1 MTDGG
6 SSNGNDG
13 VNDNCNGNI
22 IANSSSNSSGNGNGN
37 VNGSIDDTNNNSH
50 DASPNRT
57 SMSSTNHSSP
67 STAYTTQTRS
77 MSSRPGQSTGS
88 HDSTASATTAATNRI
103 DEDNDSH
110 ESRQDREA
118 IPPPSM
124 ATTTLPTRPASTTI
138 PSGAIGAVRT
148 VPGTGAIGR
157 RPTPILTRP
166 ASTSTLDN
174 QHQYHLYAKQYPQ
187 HPPHQPLPYPFEQR
201 STTTPASTESR
212 DDGNNSNTSGQRMK
226 RGHSPSN
233 DVSSPSKRQRTTDVD
248 HRDQYTPTH
257 VYPYALQP
265 HTHPQYTHP
274 EQAYYPQPQPHPLPP
289 PLVLQHQHRHSS
301 VTPAPAPA
309 EDSSNNGIP
318 SQKRR
323 RAPVSPIDVEAS
335 ISLSSK
341 RKQADDGASL
351 SLWTP
356 DAGGRR
362 SSVVGLTDPGSGG
375 GPPHGGGRELI
386 CLCTK
391 APKVP
396 RPRNAFILYRQHHQA
411 AVAAAHPGLAN
422 PEISKL
428 IGEQWREQPE
438 DVKNSWKRLAEEE
451 KARHRFQYPDY
462 RYQPRRGGNK
472 GAAANS
478 SGGSGA
484 SRPVAVNGEDPGRC
498 PKCGGRYIATPRTP
512 STPFTAAT
520 AGTVVGAAAA
530 PPPGTMT
537 PVSVG
542 PPPYVNANLNYGGHP
557 NAHASAPD
565 AAGQHHPRAGMPSQ
579 QQHRRGSAA
588 SAMSADAAA
597 HGRRYTQPH
606 LLDIDED
613 YQLQVS
619 PTAVV
624 GSIPESAKRRR
635 HNGPSQ
641 GAFPAGSPPPMRY
654 MPADRFWRPLLS
666 AGQMAPAAGPGFLP
680 RMPYRPASSQA
691 HHHHHHHHHPHPH
704 PRAHTYGHPHMQPPP
719 RPSVSYHQ
727 ASTPSQVDAEFDES
741 LRLPPLQTQLPNSP
755 NPDTNAGLMMSAASH
770 HPVGLGITSGPPG
783 PMRQQHYSYQPQHQ
797 QQQYQHQHRQQ
808 SPQMGLIWSFLEK
821 LDILRAISPPLKASG
836 PGFETRGPLIAIEGA
851 APSLLKEVTTVVR
864 KALSIS
870 GKYAVR
876 IWSENKE
883 SSQDGEGNGAE
894 GKEKTDEGENG
905 QGSASSIA
913 KYMARMLIW
922 HKASE
927 ELVKYMTKHSTA
939 GTTANNSSS
948 TAAES
953 TSNPHVH
960 AQPSPTPEPKLLPV
974 AVVSDGY
981 SLTASDKWANALPIN
996 DAYGADDHWRWV
1008 ATLWRG
1014 IVGADLTVYVQ
1025 RCAVADELRGQ
1036 SCVEVDAE
1044 HSVIVVRMLDGVV
1057 DEKLERRLGFQI
1069 IEWVDAGNFR
1079 GGDSPSVA
1087 PAAAAAAPATRR
1099 P

>member
-13 VNDNCNGNI
+13 VNGNSNANI
-22 IANSSSNSSGNGNGN
+22 IGSSSSNSNDNGNGN
-37 VNGSIDDTNNNSH
+37 VKGSIDDTNNNSH
-50 DASPNRT
+50 DASPNRAST
-57 SMSSTNHSSP
+57 SSTNHSSP
-67 STAYTTQTRS
+67 STTYTIQTRS

-88 HDSTASATTAATNRI
+88 HDSTASATTAATNQI
-103 DEDNDSH
+103 DQDNDIH
-110 ESRQDREA
+110 EN
-118 IPPPSM
+118 
-124 ATTTLPTRPASTTI
+124 
-138 PSGAIGAVRT
+138 
-148 VPGTGAIGR
+148 
-157 RPTPILTRP
+157 
-166 ASTSTLDN
+166 N
-174 QHQYHLYAKQYPQ
+174 QHQYHLYAQQYLQ
-187 HPPHQPLPYPFEQR
+187 HPQHQPLPHPFEQQ
-201 STTTPASTESR
+201 STTTPAPTEDR
-212 DDGNNSNTSGQRMK
+212 NDGNNSNASGQRRK
-226 RGHSPSN
+226 RGSSPSS
-233 DVSSPSKRQRTTDVD
+233 DVSSPSKRQRTTGVD

-257 VYPYALQP
+257 VYPYALQSHP
-265 HTHPQYTHP
+265 HPQHTHP
-274 EQAYYPQPQPHPLPP
+274 EQAYHLQPQPYPLPP
-289 PLVLQHQHRHSS
+289 PLVPQHQHRHSLT
-301 VTPAPAPA
+301 TPAPAPA
-309 EDSSNNGIP
+309 EDSSNNGVP
-318 SQKRR
+318 GQKTR
-323 RAPVSPIDVEAS
+323 RAPASPIDVEAS
-335 ISLSSK
+335 ISLSPK
-341 RKQADDGASL
+341 RKRTDDGASL

-362 SSVVGLTDPGSGG
+362 SSVVGLADPGSGG
-375 GPPHGGGRELI
+375 GPPPGGGRELI

-478 SGGSGA
+478 SGGSGGSGA
-484 SRPVAVNGEDPGRC
+484 SRPVTANGEDPGRC

-512 STPFTAAT
+512 STPFAAAA

-530 PPPGTMT
+530 PPPGAMT
-537 PVSVG
+537 PVSVR
-542 PPPYVNANLNYGGHP
+542 PPPYANANPNHSAHP
-557 NAHASAPD
+557 NAHPSAPG
-565 AAGQHHPRAGMPSQ
+565 AAGHHHPHAGMPPQQ
-579 QQHRRGSAA
+579 QQHRHGSAA
-588 SAMSADAAA
+588 STMSADAAA
-597 HGRRYTQPH
+597 HGRKYTQPH

-613 YQLQVS
+613 YELQVS

-624 GSIPESAKRRR
+624 GPIPESAKRRR
-635 HNGPSQ
+635 HNGPPQ
-641 GAFPAGSPPPMRY
+641 GTFPPGSPPPPMRY
-654 MPADRFWRPLLS
+654 VPADRFWRPSFS
-666 AGQMAPAAGPGFLP
+666 AGHMAPAAGPGLLP

-691 HHHHHHHHHPHPH
+691 HHPHHHPHSRP
-704 PRAHTYGHPHMQPPP
+704 HTYGHPHMQPPP
-719 RPSVSYHQ
+719 PPSVSYHQ
-727 ASTPSQVDAEFDES
+727 APTPSQVDAGFDES
-741 LRLPPLQTQLPNSP
+741 LRLPPLQPQLPNSP
-755 NPDTNAGLMMSAASH
+755 NPDTNAGLMVSAASH
-770 HPVGLGITSGPPG
+770 HPVGLGIANGPPG
-783 PMRQQHYSYQPQHQ
+783 PMRQQYYSYQPQHQ
-797 QQQYQHQHRQQ
+797 QQQYHHQHRQQ
-808 SPQMGLIWSFLEK
+808 SPQVGLIWSFLEK
-821 LDILRAISPPLKASG
+821 LDILRAISPPLKASD

-864 KALSIS
+864 KALSIP

-883 SSQDGEGNGAE
+883 SSQEEGNGAE
-894 GKEKTDEGENG
+894 GEGKTDEGENG

-913 KYMARMLIW
+913 KYMARMLRW

-927 ELVKYMTKHSTA
+927 ELVKYITKHSTA
-939 GTTANNSSS
+939 GTTADNSSS

-953 TSNPHVH
+953 TSIPHVH
-960 AQPSPTPEPKLLPV
+960 AQPSPTPDPRLLPV

-981 SLTASDKWANALPIN
+981 SLTASDKWANALAIN
-996 DAYGADDHWRWV
+996 DAYRADDHWRWV

-1025 RCAVADELRGQ
+1025 RCTTADELRGQ

-1079 GGDSPSVA
+1079 G
-1087 PAAAAAAPATRR
+1087 R

>member
-1 MTDGG
+1 MAGGG

-13 VNDNCNGNI
+13 VNGYSNGNI

-37 VNGSIDDTNNNSH
+37 LNGSIDDTNNNSH
-50 DASPNRT
+50 DASPNRAST
-57 SMSSTNHSSP
+57 SSTNHSSP
-67 STAYTTQTRS
+67 STTYTIQTRS

-88 HDSTASATTAATNRI
+88 HDSTASATTAATNQTN
-103 DEDNDSH
+103 EDNDSNG
-110 ESRQDREA
+110 SRQDRKA
-118 IPPPSM
+118 IPPPST
-124 ATTTLPTRPASTTI
+124 ATTTSPTRPESTTI
-138 PSGAIGAVRT
+138 PSGAVGAVGT
-148 VPGTGAIGR
+148 VPGTGAKGR

-166 ASTSTLDN
+166 ASRSTLDN
-174 QHQYHLYAKQYPQ
+174 QHQYHLYAQQYSQ
-187 HPPHQPLPYPFEQR
+187 HLQHQLLPHQFEQQ
-201 STTTPASTESR
+201 STTTTASTEDR
-212 DDGNNSNTSGQRMK
+212 NDGDNSNGSGQRRK
-226 RGHSPSN
+226 RGGSPLD

-248 HRDQYTPTH
+248 HRDQYTPTY

-265 HTHPQYTHP
+265 HPYSQYIHP
-274 EQAYYPQPQPHPLPP
+274 EQAYHPQPQPHPLPP
-289 PLVLQHQHRHSS
+289 PLVPQHQHRHSS
-301 VTPAPAPA
+301 TTPAPAPVK
-309 EDSSNNGIP
+309 DRSNNGIP
-318 SQKRR
+318 AQRGT
-323 RAPVSPIDVEAS
+323 RAPASPIDAEPS
-335 ISLSSK
+335 ISLSAK
-341 RKQADDGASL
+341 RKQTDDGASL
-351 SLWTP
+351 SPWTP

-362 SSVVGLTDPGSGG
+362 SSVVGFPDPGSGG
-375 GPPHGGGRELI
+375 GPPPGGGRELI

-484 SRPVAVNGEDPGRC
+484 SRPVTANGEDPGRC

-512 STPFTAAT
+512 STPFAAAA
-520 AGTVVGAAAA
+520 AGAVVGAAAA
-530 PPPGTMT
+530 PPPGAMT
-537 PVSVG
+537 PASVR
-542 PPPYVNANLNYGGHP
+542 PPPYANSNPNHGAHP
-557 NAHASAPD
+557 NAHPGVPD
-565 AAGQHHPRAGMPSQ
+565 AAGHHHPHAGMLPQ

-588 SAMSADAAA
+588 SMMSADVAA

-613 YQLQVS
+613 YQPQVS
-619 PTAVV
+619 PTAAI
-624 GSIPESAKRRR
+624 GPIMESAKRRR
-635 HNGPSQ
+635 QNGPPQ
-641 GAFPAGSPPPMRY
+641 GAFPPGSPPPPMRY
-654 MPADRFWRPLLS
+654 VPADRFWRPSFS
-666 AGQMAPAAGPGFLP
+666 AGQMAPAAGPGLLP

-691 HHHHHHHHHPHPH
+691 HHPHHHPHPR
-704 PRAHTYGHPHMQPPP
+704 PHTYGHPHMQPPP
-719 RPSVSYHQ
+719 RPSVSFHQ
-727 ASTPSQVDAEFDES
+727 APTPSQADAGFDES

-755 NPDTNAGLMMSAASH
+755 NPDTNVGLMISAASH
-770 HPVGLGITSGPPG
+770 HPVGLGIANGAPD

-797 QQQYQHQHRQQ
+797 QQQYHHRHRQQ

-836 PGFETRGPLIAIEGA
+836 LDFETRGPLIAIEGA

-876 IWSENKE
+876 IWSDNKE
-883 SSQDGEGNGAE
+883 SSQEGEGYGAE
-894 GKEKTDEGENG
+894 DKGKMDEGENG
-905 QGSASSIA
+905 QGSVSSIA
-913 KYMARMLIW
+913 KYMARMLRW

-927 ELVKYMTKHSTA
+927 ELVKYMTKHST
-939 GTTANNSSS
+939 T
-948 TAAES
+948 AES

-960 AQPSPTPEPKLLPV
+960 AQPSPTPDPRLLPV

-996 DAYGADDHWRWV
+996 DAYRAEDHWRWV

-1025 RCAVADELRGQ
+1025 RCTTADELRDQ

-1069 IEWVDAGNFR
+1069 LEWVDAGNFR
-1079 GGDSPSVA
+1079 GGDSSSVA
-1087 PAAAAAAPATRR
+1087 TVAAAAATRIEG
-1099 P
+1099 

>member
-6 SSNGNDG
+6 SSNGNDSVDG
-13 VNDNCNGNI
+13 NSNGNTI
-22 IANSSSNSSGNGNGN
+22 GNSSSNSNDGRNGNL
-37 VNGSIDDTNNNSH
+37 NGSIDGTTNNSH

-57 SMSSTNHSSP
+57 STSSTNHSSP
-67 STAYTTQTRS
+67 STAYTIQTRS
-77 MSSRPGQSTGS
+77 MSNRPGQSTGS
-88 HDSTASATTAATNRI
+88 HDSTASATTTATNRI
-103 DEDNDSH
+103 DENNDSY
-110 ESRQDREA
+110 ESRQVREA
-118 IPPPSM
+118 IQPPS
-124 ATTTLPTRPASTTI
+124 TTTTALPTRPASTTI
-138 PSGAIGAVRT
+138 PSGTIGAVGT

-166 ASTSTLDN
+166 VSTSTVDN
-174 QHQYHLYAKQYPQ
+174 QHQYHLYAQQYPQ
-187 HPPHQPLPYPFEQR
+187 HLQYQPLPHSFEQQ
-201 STTTPASTESR
+201 STTTSART
-212 DDGNNSNTSGQRMK
+212 DDRNDENNSNASGQGRK
-226 RGHSPSN
+226 RGLSPSPG
-233 DVSSPSKRQRTTDVD
+233 VSSPSKRLRTTDVD
-248 HRDQYTPTH
+248 HRDQHTPTY

-265 HTHPQYTHP
+265 YPHPQYTHH
-274 EQAYYPQPQPHPLPP
+274 EQAYHPQSQPLSLHSPP
-289 PLVLQHQHRHSS
+289 PLHRQHPSS
-301 VTPAPAPA
+301 NTPAPAPPA
-309 EDSSNNGIP
+309 EDSSNNGILG
-318 SQKRR
+318 QKRR
-323 RAPVSPIDVEAS
+323 RAPASPIDAEAS
-335 ISLSSK
+335 ISLSETRK
-341 RKQADDGASL
+341 RTDDGASL
-351 SLWTP
+351 SLWSPGTE
-356 DAGGRR
+356 GRR
-362 SSVVGLTDPGSGG
+362 SSAVGLADPGSGG
-375 GPPHGGGRELI
+375 GPPSGGRELI

-451 KARHRFQYPDY
+451 KVRHRFQYPDY

-478 SGGSGA
+478 SGSSGA
-484 SRPVAVNGEDPGRC
+484 SRPVTANGEDPGRC
-498 PKCGGRYIATPRTP
+498 LKCGGRYIATPRTP
-512 STPFTAAT
+512 STPFPAAA

-530 PPPGTMT
+530 PPPGPMT
-537 PVSVG
+537 PVSVR
-542 PPPYVNANLNYGGHP
+542 PPSYANANLNHGAYP
-557 NAHASAPD
+557 NAHPSAPD
-565 AAGQHHPRAGMPSQ
+565 AAGHHHPHAGMSPQ

-588 SAMSADAAA
+588 SAISVDAAV
-597 HGRRYTQPH
+597 HGRRYTQPY
-606 LLDIDED
+606 LLDIDKD

-624 GSIPESAKRRR
+624 GPIPESAKRRR
-635 HNGPSQ
+635 HNGPPQ
-641 GAFPAGSPPPMRY
+641 GTFPPGSPPPPIGY
-654 MPADRFWRPLLS
+654 VPADRFSRPSFS
-666 AGQMAPAAGPGFLP
+666 AGQMAPAAGPGLLP

-691 HHHHHHHHHPHPH
+691 HHSHHHPHPY
-704 PRAHTYGHPHMQPPP
+704 PHTYGHPHMQPPP
-719 RPSVSYHQ
+719 RPSVSYHP
-727 ASTPSQVDAEFDES
+727 APTPSRVNAGFDES
-741 LRLPPLQTQLPNSP
+741 LRLPPLQAQLPNSP
-755 NPDTNAGLMMSAASH
+755 NPDTNAGLMMPAASH
-770 HPVGLGITSGPPG
+770 HPAGLGSANGLPG
-783 PMRQQHYSYQPQHQ
+783 PIRQHHYSYQPQHQ

-808 SPQMGLIWSFLEK
+808 SPQMGPIWSFLEK

-876 IWSENKE
+876 IWSENSE
-883 SSQDGEGNGAE
+883 SSQEGEGNGAE
-894 GKEKTDEGENG
+894 SKAKTDEGENG

-913 KYMARMLIW
+913 KYMARMLRW

-927 ELVKYMTKHSTA
+927 ELVKYMTKHP
-939 GTTANNSSS
+939 

-953 TSNPHVH
+953 TSNPLVH
-960 AQPSPTPEPKLLPV
+960 AQPSPKPDPRLLPV

-996 DAYGADDHWRWV
+996 DAYRADDHWRWV

-1025 RCAVADELRGQ
+1025 RCTTADELRGQ

-1044 HSVIVVRMLDGVV
+1044 HSVIVLRMLDSVV

-1079 GGDSPSVA
+1079 GGDSSSVSLV
-1087 PAAAAAAPATRR
+1087 AATAAAPATRR

>member
-6 SSNGNDG
+6 SRNGNDS
-13 VNDNCNGNI
+13 VNFNSNGNI
-22 IANSSSNSSGNGNGN
+22 IANSSSNSNDNGNGN
-37 VNGSIDDTNNNSH
+37 LNGSIDDTNNNSH
-50 DASPNRT
+50 DASPNRVST
-57 SMSSTNHSSP
+57 SSTNHSSP
-67 STAYTTQTRS
+67 STTYTIQTRS

-88 HDSTASATTAATNRI
+88 HDSTASATTAATNQI

-110 ESRQDREA
+110 EN
-118 IPPPSM
+118 
-124 ATTTLPTRPASTTI
+124 
-138 PSGAIGAVRT
+138 
-148 VPGTGAIGR
+148 
-157 RPTPILTRP
+157 
-166 ASTSTLDN
+166 N
-174 QHQYHLYAKQYPQ
+174 QHQYHLYAQQYLQ
-187 HPPHQPLPYPFEQR
+187 HPQHQPLSHPFEQQ
-201 STTTPASTESR
+201 STTTPGPTEDR
-212 DDGNNSNTSGQRMK
+212 NDGNNGNASGQRRK
-226 RGHSPSN
+226 RGRSPSI

-265 HTHPQYTHP
+265 HSHPQCTHP
-274 EQAYYPQPQPHPLPP
+274 EQAYHPQLQPHPLRP
-289 PLVLQHQHRHSS
+289 PLLPQHQHRHSLTTS
-301 VTPAPAPA
+301 ASAPT
-309 EDSSNNGIP
+309 EDSSNNGVP
-318 SQKRR
+318 GQKTGQ
-323 RAPVSPIDVEAS
+323 APASPIDAETS
-335 ISLSSK
+335 ISLSAK
-341 RKQADDGASL
+341 RKRTDDGASL

-362 SSVVGLTDPGSGG
+362 SSVVGLADPGSGG
-375 GPPHGGGRELI
+375 GPPPGGRELI

-484 SRPVAVNGEDPGRC
+484 SRPVTANGEDPGRC
-498 PKCGGRYIATPRTP
+498 PKCGGRYITTPRTP
-512 STPFTAAT
+512 STPYAAAA

-530 PPPGTMT
+530 PPPGAMT
-537 PVSVG
+537 PVSVR
-542 PPPYVNANLNYGGHP
+542 PPPHTNANPNHGAHP
-557 NAHASAPD
+557 NAHPSAPD
-565 AAGQHHPRAGMPSQ
+565 AAGHHHPYAGMPPQQQ

-588 SAMSADAAA
+588 SATSADAAA
-597 HGRRYTQPH
+597 HGRRYTQSH

-624 GSIPESAKRRR
+624 GPIPESAKRRR
-635 HNGPSQ
+635 YNGLPQ
-641 GAFPAGSPPPMRY
+641 GAFPPGSPPPPMRY
-654 MPADRFWRPLLS
+654 VPADRFWRPS
-666 AGQMAPAAGPGFLP
+666 FSPGQMAPAAGSGLLP

-691 HHHHHHHHHPHPH
+691 HHLHHHPHPR
-704 PRAHTYGHPHMQPPP
+704 PHTYGHPHMQPPP
-719 RPSVSYHQ
+719 PPPSVSYHQ
-727 ASTPSQVDAEFDES
+727 APTPSQVDAGFDES

-755 NPDTNAGLMMSAASH
+755 NPDTNAGLMMPAASH
-770 HPVGLGITSGPPG
+770 HPVGLGIANGPPG

-870 GKYAVR
+870 GKYAIR

-883 SSQDGEGNGAE
+883 SSQEGDGNGAE
-894 GKEKTDEGENG
+894 VKGKTDEGENG

-913 KYMARMLIW
+913 KYMARMLRW

-927 ELVKYMTKHSTA
+927 ELVKYMTKYSAA
-939 GTTANNSSS
+939 GTTAENSPS
-948 TAAES
+948 TAPES
-953 TSNPHVH
+953 TANQHVH
-960 AQPSPTPEPKLLPV
+960 AQPSPTPDQRLLPV

-981 SLTASDKWANALPIN
+981 SLTASDKWANALLIN
-996 DAYGADDHWRWV
+996 DAYRADDHWRWV

-1025 RCAVADELRGQ
+1025 RCTTADELRGQ

-1044 HSVIVVRMLDGVV
+1044 HSIIVVRMLEGVV

-1079 GGDSPSVA
+1079 GGDSSSVA
-1087 PAAAAAAPATRR
+1087 PVAAAAAPATRR